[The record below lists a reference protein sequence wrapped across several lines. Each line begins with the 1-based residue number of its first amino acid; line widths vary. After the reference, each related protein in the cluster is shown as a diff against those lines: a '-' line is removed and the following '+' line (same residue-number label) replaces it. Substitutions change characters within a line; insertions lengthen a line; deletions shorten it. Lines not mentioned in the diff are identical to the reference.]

1 MNVTFALKSLPASQ
15 PLQNIIMIM
24 LNGWQNNTS
33 FQHIYEQI
41 YTKLQIL
48 N

>member
-1 MNVTFALKSLPASQ
+1 MNVTFALKSWPSSQ
-15 PLQNIIMIM
+15 PLQNIM